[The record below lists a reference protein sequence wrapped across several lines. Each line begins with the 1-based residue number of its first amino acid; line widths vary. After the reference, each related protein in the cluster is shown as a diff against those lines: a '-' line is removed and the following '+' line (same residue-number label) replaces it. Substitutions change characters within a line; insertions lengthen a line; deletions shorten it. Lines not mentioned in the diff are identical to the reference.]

1 MHESGLIADL
11 LEKIRELAAENSAVK
26 VTAVEVSIGALAGI
40 SKEHFR
46 EHFVIETQGT
56 IADGA
61 ELRIK
66 TMDDPLA
73 PDSHS
78 VLLQSVELEK

>member
-26 VTAVEVSIGALAGI
+26 VIAVEVSIGAMAGI
-40 SKEHFR
+40 GTEHFR
-46 EHFVIETQGT
+46 QHFVIETQGT
-56 IADGA
+56 LAEGAD
-61 ELRIK
+61 LRIK
-66 TMDDPLA
+66 MSDDLLA

>member
-11 LEKIRELAAENSAVK
+11 IEKIRALAAENSAVK
-26 VTAVEVSIGALAGI
+26 VTAVQVSIGALAGI
-40 SKEHFR
+40 GAEHFR

-56 IADGA
+56 LAEGAD
-61 ELRIK
+61 LRIK
-66 TMDDPLA
+66 TSDDPLA

>member
-26 VTAVEVSIGALAGI
+26 VIAVEVSIGAMAGI
-40 SKEHFR
+40 GTEHFR
-46 EHFVIETQGT
+46 QHFVIETQGT
-56 IADGA
+56 LAEGAD
-61 ELRIK
+61 LRIK
-66 TMDDPLA
+66 TSDDPLA

>member
-11 LEKIRELAAENSAVK
+11 LEKIQELAAENSAVK
-26 VTAVEVSIGALAGI
+26 VIAVEVSIGAMAGI
-40 SKEHFR
+40 GTEHFR
-46 EHFVIETQGT
+46 QHFVIETQGT
-56 IADGA
+56 LAEGAD
-61 ELRIK
+61 LRIK
-66 TMDDPLA
+66 TSDDPLA